1 MDFAIGIDLGATNIK
16 LVAAKEDGTV
26 FERRTDPT
34 QDNIEKRWAEHI
46 TTMINSVET
55 SLGEA
60 AIWIGLAA
68 PGLAARDHRS
78 IAFMPGRLQGLE
90 GLDWTNFLN
99 RSNLVPVLNDAHAAL
114 YGEHWL
120 GAAKGFDDVI
130 LLTLGTG
137 VGGAILSRGQLMTGT
152 IGRAG
157 HLGHICLDTNAP
169 KDIVNTPGSIE
180 MLIGDYTVHE
190 RSQSAFDATK
200 QLVEAYLAG
209 DQTATTIWIKSVYAL
224 SCAIASL
231 INVLDPE
238 AVIIGGG
245 ISSAGKALFEPLEKF
260 MDEVEWRPGGHRVK
274 IIPAQLGDWAGAF
287 GAARFAIVQT
297 QSAKGMAPSV

>member
-1 MDFAIGIDLGATNIK
+1 MGVAIGIDLGATNIK
-16 LVAAKEDGTV
+16 FVAAKEDGTV
-26 FERRTDPT
+26 LERRTEPT
-34 QDNIEKRWAEHI
+34 HGDMEKRWAEQI
-46 TTMINSVET
+46 RTMINSVET
-55 SLGEA
+55 KLGDA
-60 AIWIGLAA
+60 ARWIGLAA
-68 PGLAARDHRS
+68 PGLAARDHRA

-90 GLDWTNFLN
+90 GLDWTRFLN
-99 RSNLVPVLNDAHAAL
+99 RSHPVTVLNDAHAAL
-114 YGEHWL
+114 LGEHWL
-120 GAAKGFDDVI
+120 GAAVGFENAI

-137 VGGAILSRGQLMTGT
+137 VGGAILFRGELMTGT

-157 HLGHICLDTNAP
+157 HLGHICLDTTAP

-180 MLIGDYTVHE
+180 MLIGDYTVRE
-190 RSQSAFDATK
+190 RSQGVFDATK
-200 QLVEAYLAG
+200 QLVEAHLAG
-209 DQTATTIWIKSVYAL
+209 DQTATTIWLKSVYTL

-260 MDEVEWRPGGHRVK
+260 MDDVEWRPGGHRVK

-287 GAARFAIVQT
+287 GAARFAIIYGV
-297 QSAKGMAPSV
+297 